1 MIFLKEMDRVKDQCG
16 YRKLIGYSDSF
27 LFGFLCIRLKSID
40 KGEGLKNFIR
50 KKVE

>member
-1 MIFLKEMDRVKDQCG
+1 MDRVKDQCG

-27 LFGFLCIRLKSID
+27 LFGFRLKSID